1 MPDVDTSQEVY
12 LRTEI
17 YGCRPTPG
25 NGVILITHC
34 NDLIKKIVDDVRL
47 ISGIIKVEADIAKTN
62 SNTCFIIHCLEKITT
77 LVLHTEES
85 LILLL
90 QIVHCS
96 RDLQIC
102 RQLSSKKTD

>member
-1 MPDVDTSQEVY
+1 MPDVHTSPEVY

-47 ISGIIKVEADIAKTN
+47 ISGIIKVEADFAKTN
-62 SNTCFIIHCLEKITT
+62 SNTCFIIHCFGKITT
-77 LVLHTEES
+77 SSSHGRKFDIALANCALFARPS
-85 LILLL
+85 DLSA
-90 QIVHCS
+90 IV
-96 RDLQIC
+96 
-102 RQLSSKKTD
+102 